1 MTEKDMKKLLK
12 NVYQISPSNR
22 EKVFLKKYEKRSMRI
37 LDVFIL
43 EFKYMG
49 MQSVLSGAI
58 LIILFGIISFSKNS
72 ELMWYVSG
80 ILPVV
85 GLILMSGMGKSEKYG
100 MHELEAASRFSLR
113 FIKATRMFILGS
125 ATLGIVVVLSILLQV
140 KTNFAFMSI
149 LGFIGTPYMLNAWGN
164 LVITRR
170 WHEKENIFGCL
181 AVTGVT
187 CMLPI
192 LMKQAVSLHV
202 IEPFVIAILLVA
214 ISALT
219 VRESLLFIKGRE
231 DLSWNFC

>member
-12 NVYQISPSNR
+12 NAYQISPSDR
-22 EKVFLKKYEKRSMRI
+22 EKAFLQKYEKRSMHI

-49 MQSVLSGAI
+49 LQSVLSGAI

-85 GLILMSGMGKSEKYG
+85 GLILISGIGKSEKYG
-100 MHELEAASRFSLR
+100 MHELEATSRFSLQ
-113 FIKATRMFILGS
+113 FIKATRMFLLGS
-125 ATLGIVVVLSILLQV
+125 ATLSIVVVISILLQE

-164 LVITRR
+164 IVITRR
-170 WHEKENIFGCL
+170 WHDKESIFGCT

-187 CMLPI
+187 CMIPA
-192 LMKQAVSLHV
+192 LMKHAIELHM
-202 IEPFVIAILLVA
+202 IEPFVIVILMVI

>member
-1 MTEKDMKKLLK
+1 MTEKYMKKLLK

-113 FIKATRMFILGS
+113 FIKATRIFILGS
-125 ATLGIVVVLSILLQV
+125 ATLGIVVVLAAGLAL
-140 KTNFAFMSI
+140 FFI
-149 LGFIGTPYMLNAWGN
+149 LGNHQTNDSINVAVDEPY
-164 LVITRR
+164 
-170 WHEKENIFGCL
+170 
-181 AVTGVT
+181 
-187 CMLPI
+187 
-192 LMKQAVSLHV
+192 
-202 IEPFVIAILLVA
+202 VA
-214 ISALT
+214 EVYDSMYAL
-219 VRESLLFIKGRE
+219 
-231 DLSWNFC
+231 